1 MRSQPLQNITPSP
14 LAEVRSSSDV
24 GAAIAKNAAI
34 TVRPATPALGSNHA
48 ITRTNR
54 TQCYL
59 ASCRPTPPPS
69 HPPQPPSPAVRH
81 RTATVRRNPRTGS
94 PPLRQTATRQIDGR
108 LAFQGPV
115 PHESALHS
123 VPPGSSKPTAQ
134 KSSSATPVAHG
145 CVRRGR
151 EGSGATRTATWSSMC
166 VVPGLPGVAATLAGV
181 STGTVAKTP
190 RRRRR
195 TSSQHLLPGRAG
207 VPKTAR

>member
-69 HPPQPPSPAVRH
+69 HPPQPPSPAVPPH
-81 RTATVRRNPRTGS
+81 RDSTQKPSYRLATITPGRNP
-94 PPLRQTATRQIDGR
+94 PN
-108 LAFQGPV
+108 
-115 PHESALHS
+115 
-123 VPPGSSKPTAQ
+123 
-134 KSSSATPVAHG
+134 
-145 CVRRGR
+145 
-151 EGSGATRTATWSSMC
+151 
-166 VVPGLPGVAATLAGV
+166 
-181 STGTVAKTP
+181 
-190 RRRRR
+190 
-195 TSSQHLLPGRAG
+195 
-207 VPKTAR
+207 